1 MGEEIDMLARYPRTT
16 RDINARAQKK
26 SEESRTIARQFG
38 FDYFDGSRDYG
49 YGGFNYNEKYWK
61 FVVQDMISRYDL
73 HGGST
78 VLDVGCAKGFFLHD
92 MKNAIPQIAVS
103 GIDISNYAIE
113 HSMPSVKNFLQVADA
128 RLLPYPDNS
137 FDFVISINTL
147 HNLDREGCAK
157 GLTEIERVSRGN
169 TFITVDA
176 FANPEEKIRM
186 ESWNLT
192 ALTMMSTEEWKLFF
206 KEVGYSGDYYWFTP

>member
-78 VLDVGCAKGFFLHD
+78 VL
-92 MKNAIPQIAVS
+92 
-103 GIDISNYAIE
+103 DISNYAIE